1 MFLVNNWKHNTAFG
15 LGVGFICNN
24 CFLAFSLSFVL
35 GRYLNKIIISKW
47 LITIIGITCCNF
59 YWSVNFGSRG
69 SGLYMFLVYYTSMI
83 FIWHSVFIRVVT
95 LFVIVNIGTLF
106 TIEYI
111 NPNIIPFY
119 PSEWARV
126 IDSYA
131 GLAMFIVYLAI
142 LVIDAKNNYIEQFKQ
157 AQKSDK
163 LKSAFLANMSHEIR
177 TPLNA
182 IMGFS
187 NLLTK
192 RELTKEK
199 KEQYSM
205 LITDNGKYL
214 LNLISD
220 ILDISLIESNQLK
233 INFTQVNL
241 NDLFTNL
248 SSTYNQMLTAL
259 NKKDVVL
266 ILNIPPETQIIETD
280 EVRVEQVL
288 ANLLGNAIKFTNK
301 GYIIF
306 GYQPKDN
313 MLHCFVEDTGRG
325 IKEEFQSQVFDRFV
339 KGEDNTDVFFERGAG
354 IGLSLSKDLV
364 HLLGGRLWFT
374 SQYEVGSSFNFA
386 LPLNGKLLN
395 L

>member
-1 MFLVNNWKHNTAFG
+1 
-15 LGVGFICNN
+15 
-24 CFLAFSLSFVL
+24 
-35 GRYLNKIIISKW
+35 
-47 LITIIGITCCNF
+47 
-59 YWSVNFGSRG
+59 
-69 SGLYMFLVYYTSMI
+69 
-83 FIWHSVFIRVVT
+83 
-95 LFVIVNIGTLF
+95 
-106 TIEYI
+106 
-111 NPNIIPFY
+111 
-119 PSEWARV
+119 
-126 IDSYA
+126 
-131 GLAMFIVYLAI
+131 
-142 LVIDAKNNYIEQFKQ
+142 
-157 AQKSDK
+157 
-163 LKSAFLANMSHEIR
+163 
-177 TPLNA
+177 
-182 IMGFS
+182 MGFS

>member
-1 MFLVNNWKHNTAFG
+1 
-15 LGVGFICNN
+15 
-24 CFLAFSLSFVL
+24 
-35 GRYLNKIIISKW
+35 
-47 LITIIGITCCNF
+47 
-59 YWSVNFGSRG
+59 
-69 SGLYMFLVYYTSMI
+69 MI